1 MLSIINNNVL
11 ALLLLLCFNSS
22 NLIAEIVKTC
32 SLYLLNSIS
41 LKSVLECHLLLYSS
55 EILWILSVIIVMNT
69 IMQNFS
75 SHWRRSGR
83 NGYSWIW
90 WWSTDVLLWK
100 CYRRSDHSGI
110 FTVQRRVFCQITSKI
125 TASMLVCFSS
135 AALGWLYVGNHPKI
149 HHKRTL
155 SDVML
160 SLFSVC
166 T

>member
-1 MLSIINNNVL
+1 MRGSYLHLI
-11 ALLLLLCFNSS
+11 S

-41 LKSVLECHLLLYSS
+41 LKSVLECHLFLYSS
-55 EILWILSVIIVMNT
+55 EILWILSVIIVINT

-90 WWSTDVLLWK
+90 WRSTDVLLWK

-110 FTVQRRVFCQITSKI
+110 FNNNLINNNIILIFLYFYSSRKSICQITSKI
-125 TASMLVCFSS
+125 TALMLVCFSS
-135 AALGWLYVGNHPKI
+135 AALGWLYVRNHPKI

-155 SDVML
+155 SDVL
-160 SLFSVC
+160 C
-166 T
+166 